1 MKNFAGKVAV
11 ITGAGSGIGRYLGI
25 LLARSGCQVALCD
38 INPTALEET
47 ANMAKTYNVP
57 VSTHQLDVADRQAIL
72 ALPEIILNRHGQIDL
87 VFNNAGITIDSD
99 FSDLPED
106 DWNSVMDINLHGV
119 VNMTRAFLPLLEE
132 RPEAALVNTSSIFG
146 MVAVARQSVYHA
158 TKFAVRGFT
167 EALVKEMKASSVQVH
182 CVHPGHIGT
191 NIAASAKVI
200 ATNKNQAPPLLGKKL
215 SEEERGKAFRDHG
228 MHPSRAAEII
238 LSGVRKRRS
247 RIFVGLDAKLIDL
260 SQRIMPQHYEK
271 LWPFIFLPALG
282 LRNKKPVK
290 GLPPAAKA

>member
-72 ALPEIILNRHGQIDL
+72 ALPEIILKRHGQIDL

-200 ATNKNQAPPLLGKKL
+200 ATNKNQAPPLLGKKTIR
-215 SEEERGKAFRDHG
+215 RGTGQSFSGSRYAPQPRSRDHTQWRTQKTQS
-228 MHPSRAAEII
+228 HLR
-238 LSGVRKRRS
+238 
-247 RIFVGLDAKLIDL
+247 
-260 SQRIMPQHYEK
+260 
-271 LWPFIFLPALG
+271 WLG
-282 LRNKKPVK
+282 CKADRPVSAHHAST
-290 GLPPAAKA
+290 L